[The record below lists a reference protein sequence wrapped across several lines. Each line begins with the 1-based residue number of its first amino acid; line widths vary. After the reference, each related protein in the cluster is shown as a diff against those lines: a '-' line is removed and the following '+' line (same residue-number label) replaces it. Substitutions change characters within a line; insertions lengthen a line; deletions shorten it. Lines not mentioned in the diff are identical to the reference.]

1 MKTKGLRLYGKNDL
15 RLEEFELPEI
25 TADELLVKIVSD
37 SVCMSS
43 YKAANQGSSHKRV
56 PEDISERPIIL
67 GHEFCGEIIAAGEN
81 IKEKYR
87 PGQKFTLQP
96 AMKGTYDAAGYSFP
110 YLGGNMT
117 YGIIPKCYIDQDCV
131 LLYEGEGFFRG
142 SLAEPLSCVI
152 GAVHANY
159 HTRQGEYIHDMGIKE
174 GGNMAILAGCGPMGI
189 ALIDYLIHREKKPKL
204 LVVTD
209 IDQKRL
215 DSAEAVLPKE
225 EAAKNGVELI
235 YLNAQSDPMSEM
247 MKKTD
252 GHGYDDIF
260 VFAPVSAVIEQADAM
275 LAYDGCLNFFAG
287 PSDTAFSAKFN
298 FYDVH
303 YNATHIVGTSGGNTD
318 DMKEALA
325 MSAKGKLNPAFLVS
339 HVGGLD
345 AAAETTLNLP
355 DLPGFKKL
363 IYTEI
368 SMPLTAISDFE
379 EKGKTNPLY
388 KSLGE
393 ICARHN
399 GLWSVEAEKFL
410 LEAHQENIP
419 Q

>member
-1 MKTKGLRLYGKNDL
+1 MKTKALRLHGQIDL

-43 YKAANQGSSHKRV
+43 YKAANQGSAHKRV
-56 PEDISERPIIL
+56 PDNISEQPIVL
-67 GHEFCGEIIAAGEN
+67 GHEFCGEIVAAGDN
-81 IKEKYR
+81 VKEKYR
-87 PGQKFTLQP
+87 AGQKFTLQP
-96 AMKGTYDAAGYSFP
+96 AMKGTYEAAGYSFP

-117 YGIIPKCYIDQDCV
+117 YAIIPKCYIDQDCV

-152 GAVHANY
+152 GATHANY
-159 HTRQGEYIHDMGIKE
+159 HTKQGEYTHYMGTKD

-189 ALIDYLIHREKKPKL
+189 ALIDYLIHRDRKPKL

-209 IDQKRL
+209 IDQNRL
-215 DSAEAVLPKE
+215 DSAKKLLPTE
-225 EAAKNGVELI
+225 EAARNGVELV
-235 YLNAQSDPMSEM
+235 YLNAQSDPVPEM

-260 VFAPVSAVIEQADAM
+260 VFAPVAPVIEQADSM

-287 PSDTAFSAKFN
+287 PSDPNFSAKFN
-298 FYDVH
+298 FYNVH

-318 DMKEALA
+318 DMKEALM
-325 MSAKGKLNPAFLVS
+325 MSAQNKLNPAFLVS
-339 HVGGLD
+339 HIGGLD
-345 AAAETTLNLP
+345 AAAHVTLNLP

-363 IYTEI
+363 IYTGI

-379 EKGKTNPLY
+379 EKGKSNPLF
-388 KSLGE
+388 KTLAE

-410 LEAHQENIP
+410 LESHREEKV
-419 Q
+419 